1 MLYLPK
7 SHPLLPKL
15 ASLGIG
21 ATDAVPAEDE
31 NVRRIVILNLMP
43 QKQEAEEEYYTMIGD
58 ADVHIQI
65 VLAKMSG
72 LKYKTTP
79 QEYMD
84 AFYTD
89 IAQIMSSSRC
99 YDGLIVTGAPLEQY
113 EYEDVRYWGQL
124 HEVYRWSLNNV
135 RTTLNVCWGAF
146 ASLKIFFNINKHWTD
161 KKLFGLYE
169 HHLCEGGVPL
179 LKGIPQKLMIPI
191 SRQITFCRS
200 EILSEPKVR
209 LLIDQEATGPELAI
223 AWDGRQI
230 FANGHLEYAD
240 GRLAFE
246 YQRDLAKGS
255 DIDKPVNYFVDDD
268 PSKGINSCWHTAG
281 KTFYHN
287 WIKDYVCNDSLK
299 IVPIDIDFK
308 S

>member
-7 SHPLLPKL
+7 SHPSLPKL

-21 ATDAVPAEDE
+21 ATDAAPAAEE
-31 NVRRIVILNLMP
+31 SVRKIVILNLMP
-43 QKQEAEEEYYTMIGD
+43 QKQEAEEEYYTMMGGSS
-58 ADVHIQI
+58 AHIQI

-84 AFYTD
+84 TFYTD
-89 IAQIMSSSRC
+89 IAQIMSSPCC

-135 RTTLNVCWGAF
+135 RSTLNVCWGAF
-146 ASLKIFFNINKHWTD
+146 AALKIFFNINKYWTD

-169 HHLCEGGVPL
+169 HHLCGSRPPL
-179 LKGIPQKLMIPI
+179 LKGISHKLMIPV
-191 SRQITFCRS
+191 SRHITFNRS
-200 EILSEPKVR
+200 EILAEPR
-209 LLIDQEATGPELAI
+209 IGLLIDQDITGPELAM
-223 AWDGRQI
+223 AWNGRQI

-246 YQRDLAKGS
+246 YRRDLAKGE
-255 DIDKPVNYFVDDD
+255 DIEKPLNYFIDDD
-268 PSKGINSCWHTAG
+268 PSKGINSCWHIAG
-281 KTFYHN
+281 KTFYQN
-287 WIKDYVCNDSLK
+287 WIMEYVCNENLE
-299 IVPIDIDFK
+299 IVPVDIDLK